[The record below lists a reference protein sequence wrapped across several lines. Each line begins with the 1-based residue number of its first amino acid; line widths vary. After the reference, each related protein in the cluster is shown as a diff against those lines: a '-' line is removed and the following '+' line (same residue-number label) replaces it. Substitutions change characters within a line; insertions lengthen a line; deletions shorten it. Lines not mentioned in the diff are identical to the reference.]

1 MPLSN
6 RCQMTVSFGS
16 GKRGEFYSNLMDK
29 LCKRYNQDPTEI
41 VRIAVRTLERVA
53 KQDAV
58 LEEPK

>member
-16 GKRGEFYSNLMDK
+16 GKTGEYYSNLIDK
-29 LCKRYNQDPTEI
+29 LCKRFNEDPTEV
-41 VRIAVRTLERVA
+41 VRIAVRTLERVN

-58 LEEPK
+58 LDDPK